1 MGAPDPGACAVVLDE
16 GGGEHWMASMVY
28 GNLAHS
34 YWFIILVVA
43 AVIATIGLTFKS
55 KDQ

>member
-1 MGAPDPGACAVVLDE
+1 
-16 GGGEHWMASMVY
+16 MASMVY
-28 GNLAHS
+28 GNLAHN
-34 YWFIILVVA
+34 YWFIILVVV

>member
-1 MGAPDPGACAVVLDE
+1 
-16 GGGEHWMASMVY
+16 MVS
-28 GNLAHS
+28 GNLVHN

-43 AVIATIGLTFKS
+43 AVIATVGLTFKS